1 MYRYILFDLDGTL
14 TDSREGIV
22 RCVRE
27 TIAERG
33 GPQLEEETLLRFIGP
48 PLRDS
53 FSRFCGYSPEEAED
67 AVERFRLRYEP
78 AGQYENRAAPG
89 MAELMGRL
97 REKGYVLALASSKP
111 EHLCVSICARF
122 GFTPHLSALVGS
134 PPDGDWEK
142 AEVIREA
149 MRRLG
154 LTADDASQVLMVG
167 DRRFDVLGAAACGV
181 DCAGVEFFG
190 YAPEGELEEAGAVA
204 VAATPEELEAFI
216 LSH

>member
-27 TIAERG
+27 TIAECG
-33 GPQLEEETLLRFIGP
+33 GPQLEEETLSRFIGP
-48 PLRDS
+48 PLQDS
-53 FSRFCGYSPEEAED
+53 FIRFCGYSPEQAEE

-78 AGQYENRAAPG
+78 VGQYENRPAPG
-89 MAELMGRL
+89 MAELMSRL
-97 REKGYVLALASSKP
+97 REKGCVLALASSKP
-111 EHLCVSICARF
+111 ENLCVSICARF

-134 PPDGDWEK
+134 PPDRDWEK
-142 AEVIREA
+142 EDVVRET
-149 MRRLG
+149 MRQLG

-167 DRRFDVLGAAACGV
+167 DRKFDVLGAAACGV

-204 VAATPEELEAFI
+204 VVSTPEELEAFI